1 MKLRL
6 LAEWWKDNRLHSMD
20 LVGPVTLSEIDLMM
34 KFGSEWRDSL
44 TIGPLDVSEIESLKL
59 IIQRED

>member
-1 MKLRL
+1 VKLRL

-34 KFGSEWRDSL
+34 KFGSEWHDSL
-44 TIGPLDVSEIESLKL
+44 IIPLDVSEIESLKL